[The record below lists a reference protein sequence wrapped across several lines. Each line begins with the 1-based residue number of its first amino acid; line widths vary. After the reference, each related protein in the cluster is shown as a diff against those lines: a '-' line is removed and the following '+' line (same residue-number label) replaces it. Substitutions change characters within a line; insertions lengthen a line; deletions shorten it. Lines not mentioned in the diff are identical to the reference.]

1 MRILHTSD
9 WHLGRTLHGV
19 DLVAH
24 QGAFLDHLVEVVRSE
39 RVDAVLVSGDV
50 YDRAIPPVDVVELL
64 TDALLRLTEHTRVVI
79 TPGNH
84 DSATRLGF
92 AAPLFR
98 ERLAVRARVEDLAVP
113 VCLPSTDG
121 GLGALVYPLP
131 YLDPDTTRHRL
142 AGPET
147 DADGTPVVPAR
158 SHEAVVAAA
167 LRRVRADLAARRA
180 DGPRVPAVVMAHAFV
195 VGGAASESE
204 RDIRVGGVDSV
215 PLEVLT
221 GDHGPAATPD
231 YVALGHLHG
240 PQRVGP
246 DHDPGRPGPLARYS
260 GSPLAYSFSEMH
272 HTKSSVLV
280 DLGPAGVE
288 RIELVPTPCPRRLS
302 EATGTLAELLSPAF
316 DAQAEDWVRVAV
328 TDTVR
333 PRDLYA
339 QVKARFPHALV
350 VQHRPAVP
358 LTGGPAR
365 AVTPAQDPL
374 EVAAEFV
381 QEVSGAAPTEA
392 EAAVLRRAYEAALA
406 AERSA

>member
-24 QGAFLDHLVEVVRSE
+24 QAAFLDHLVEVVRRE
-39 RVDAVLVSGDV
+39 RVDAVLVAGDV
-50 YDRAIPPVDVVELL
+50 YDRAIPPVGVVDLL
-64 TDALLRLTEHTRVVI
+64 DDALLRLTGLARVVL

-92 AAPLFR
+92 GAAMFR
-98 ERLAVRARVEDLAVP
+98 DRLAVRSRVEDLAVP
-113 VCLPSTDG
+113 LALPAADG
-121 GLGALVYPLP
+121 ESGALVYALP

-147 DADGTPVVPAR
+147 DDAGVPLVPAR
-158 SHEAVVAAA
+158 SHEAVAAA
-167 LRRVRADLAARRA
+167 AMRRVRADLTARRA
-180 DGPRVPAVVMAHAFV
+180 GGERTPAVLMAHAFV
-195 VGGAASESE
+195 VGGQPSESE

-215 PLEVLT
+215 PLGVLT
-221 GDHGPAATPD
+221 RSGEENPD
-231 YVALGHLHG
+231 YLALGHLHG

-246 DHDPGRPGPLARYS
+246 GLAPQRPGPLARYS
-260 GSPLAYSFSEMH
+260 GSPLAYSFSEMNH
-272 HTKSSVLV
+272 AKSSVLL
-280 DLGPAGVE
+280 DLGPTGVE
-288 RIELVPTPCPRRLS
+288 HVELVPTPCPRRLS
-302 EATGTLAELLSPAF
+302 EATGTLDQLLSPAF
-316 DAQAEDWVRVAV
+316 DGQAEDWVRVAV

-339 QVKARFPHALV
+339 RVKARFPHALV
-350 VQHRPAVP
+350 VQHRPTTP

-365 AVTPAQDPL
+365 AVTAARDPL

-381 QEVSGAAPTEA
+381 QDVTGAAPTGA
-392 EAAVLRRAYEAALA
+392 ESAVLRQAYEAALA

>member
-24 QGAFLDHLVEVVRSE
+24 QAAFLDHLVEVVRQE
-39 RVDAVLVSGDV
+39 RVDAVLVAGDV
-50 YDRAIPPVDVVELL
+50 YDRAIPPVAVVDLL
-64 TDALLRLTEHTRVVI
+64 TDALLRLTELTRVVL

-98 ERLAVRARVEDLAVP
+98 ERLAVRTRVEDLARP
-113 VCLPSTDG
+113 LELPSADG
-121 GLGALVYPLP
+121 ESSALVYALP

-142 AGPET
+142 AEEDD
-147 DADGTPVVPAR
+147 DAAPAVPAR
-158 SHEAVVAAA
+158 SHEAVAAA
-167 LRRVRADLAARRA
+167 AMRRVRADLATRRA
-180 DGPRVPAVVMAHAFV
+180 AGPRVPAVVMAHAFV
-195 VGGAASESE
+195 VGGRASESE
-204 RDIRVGGVDSV
+204 RDIRVGGVDAV
-215 PLEVLT
+215 PLDVLT
-221 GDHGPAATPD
+221 GGELAPD

-246 DHDPGRPGPLARYS
+246 GAADGARGPLARYS

-272 HTKSSVLV
+272 HTKSSVLLE
-280 DLGPAGVE
+280 LGAEGVGHV
-288 RIELVPTPCPRRLS
+288 ELLPTPCPRRLS
-302 EATGTLAELLSPAF
+302 EASGSLEELLSAAF
-316 DAQAEDWVRVAV
+316 DAQAQDWVRVAV
-328 TDTVR
+328 TDTAR

-339 QVKARFPHALV
+339 RVRARFPHALV
-350 VQHRPAVP
+350 VQHRPTVP

-365 AVTPAQDPL
+365 AVTATRDPL
-374 EVAAEFV
+374 EVTAEFV
-381 QEVSGAAPTEA
+381 QDVTGEAPTPA
-392 EAAVLRRAYEAALA
+392 ETAVLRAAYEAALA

>member
-19 DLVAH
+19 DLVEH
-24 QGAFLDHLVEVVRSE
+24 QAALLDHLVEVVRE
-39 RVDAVLVSGDV
+39 QRVDAVLVAGDV
-50 YDRAIPPVDVVELL
+50 YDRAIPPVVVVDLL
-64 TDALLRLTEHTRVVI
+64 TDALLRLTELTRVVL

-98 ERLAVRARVEDLAVP
+98 DRLAVRARVEDLATP
-113 VCLPSTDG
+113 VELPSADG
-121 GLGALVYPLP
+121 ASSALVYALP

-142 AGPET
+142 AGPQT
-147 DADGTPVVPAR
+147 GDDGAPVLPAR
-158 SHEAVVAAA
+158 SHAAVTAAA
-167 LRRVRADLAARRA
+167 MRRVRDDLGRRRA
-180 DGPRVPAVVMAHAFV
+180 EGRRVPAVVMSHAFV
-195 VGGAASESE
+195 VGGQASESE

-215 PLEVLT
+215 PLSVLT
-221 GDHGPAATPD
+221 GEPGDDGAPD

-246 DHDPGRPGPLARYS
+246 DLTAGQRGPLARYS

-272 HTKSSVLV
+272 HAKSSVLLELGV
-280 DLGPAGVE
+280 DGVE
-288 RIELVPTPCPRRLS
+288 HVELVPTPCPRRLS
-302 EATGTLAELLSPAF
+302 DATGTLEELLSTRF
-316 DAQAEDWVRVAV
+316 DAQAQDWVRVAV
-328 TDTVR
+328 TDSAR

-339 QVKARFPHALV
+339 RVRSRFPHALV

-358 LTGGPAR
+358 LTGGSTRAITAAR
-365 AVTPAQDPL
+365 DPL

-381 QEVSGAAPTEA
+381 HDVTGTAPTVA
-392 EAAVLRRAYEAALA
+392 EAAVLRSAYEAALA